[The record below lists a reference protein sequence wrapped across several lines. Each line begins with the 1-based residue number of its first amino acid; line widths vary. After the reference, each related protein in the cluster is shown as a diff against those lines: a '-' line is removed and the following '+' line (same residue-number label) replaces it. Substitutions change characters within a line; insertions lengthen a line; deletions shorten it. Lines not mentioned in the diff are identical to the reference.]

1 MNLSRRTILFAS
13 AAAAGV
19 VAVSSSFLNKLGGP
33 ARRTLTAAE
42 KSACAITVEAVEGPY
57 WVSGMAEVTDGNI
70 NFTKLEGSPIEIT
83 GHVYDGLDSSKP
95 IANAEVEIWH
105 ADNSGNY
112 HPNGN
117 GPFTTYKTEELALRG
132 FVKTDATGAYRI
144 STIFPGEYSGRVR
157 HYHFKIR
164 AAGKSEL
171 TTQLIFPARA
181 GDTLTFDTDDIAE
194 GLPNCQ
200 QLTLDETTSPSKASF
215 DFRL

>member
-1 MNLSRRTILFAS
+1 MNLSRRTILLAS
-13 AAAAGV
+13 AAAAGMI
-19 VAVSSSFLNKLGGP
+19 AVSSTLLNRLGGP
-33 ARRTLTAAE
+33 ARRTLTALE
-42 KSACAITVEAVEGPY
+42 KNTCAKTVEAVEGPY

-70 NFTKLEGSPIEIT
+70 NFTKLEGSPIEVT
-83 GHVYDGLDSSKP
+83 GHVYDGLDISKP
-95 IANAEVEIWH
+95 LANAEVEIWH

-117 GPFTTYKTEELALRG
+117 GPATNYKVEELALRG
-132 FVKTDATGAYRI
+132 FVRTDANGAYRL

-157 HYHFKIR
+157 HYHFKVR

-200 QLTLDETTSPSKASF
+200 QLVLDETSSPAKASF

>member
-1 MNLSRRTILFAS
+1 MNLSRRTILIAS
-13 AAAAGV
+13 AAAASV
-19 VAVSSSFLNKLGGP
+19 VAVSSTFLNKFGGP
-33 ARRTLTAAE
+33 VRRTLTALE
-42 KSACAITVEAVEGPY
+42 KSTCAKTVEAVEGPF
-57 WVSGMAEVTDGNI
+57 WVSGMAEVADGNI
-70 NFTKLEGSPIEIT
+70 NFNKLEGSSIEVT
-83 GHVYDGLDSSKP
+83 GHVYDGLDISKP
-95 IANAEVEIWH
+95 LANAEVEIWH

-112 HPNGN
+112 RPNGN
-117 GPFTTYKTEELALRG
+117 GPATNYKVEELALRG
-132 FVKTDATGAYRI
+132 FVKTDASGAYRL

-157 HYHFKIR
+157 HYHFKVR

-200 QLTLDETTSPSKASF
+200 QLVLDETSSPAKASF